1 MFIQLSSVIA
11 LDKGQCDPPGSW
23 LLSYKSLELLEG
35 QTFRLKS
42 RPVQDQLPKEFALRS
57 KVSSR
62 LQVYCSVRGEL
73 SESVP
78 ASNAINARKRDCFY
92 IFTDSCDY
100 ASLRKASTSS
110 SVFAKMILAPK
121 FISFFSKN
129 S

>member
-11 LDKGQCDPPGSW
+11 LDKGQCEPPGSK
-23 LLSYKSLELLEG
+23 LLSYKSLEPLG
-35 QTFRLKS
+35 
-42 RPVQDQLPKEFALRS
+42 
-57 KVSSR
+57 
-62 LQVYCSVRGEL
+62 GEL

-78 ASNAINARKRDCFY
+78 ASNAINDSKRDCFY
-92 IFTDSCDY
+92 IFTDSYDY
-100 ASLRKASTSS
+100 TSLRKASTSS